1 MAYIFMAKSIYMNQ
15 KKKFQ
20 NGSAGL
26 SVFMMLFVLIF
37 FGCKKEESIAQDE
50 KLVEVRTQSKFVQL
64 PIIETIENV
73 SKDDGL
79 VSQFKFSEQH
89 DYAKYSYDNAVYQKI
104 KFKNDDNLEGLL
116 ISLNNP
122 NLLNTKSEIFFVRDK
137 INNSYL
143 TIMREKSTNFIKD
156 TLGLKLKNL
165 DGSLLFND
173 QYLNGRYIKSTNLSL
188 NKNEVIN
195 LFPSSVKGA
204 NIVWSCTKEQ
214 FTEFYTQAKMRC
226 ESDLFCDIAC
236 SFNPCFIAY
245 VAFAVGRC
253 TETIKAVN

>member
-1 MAYIFMAKSIYMNQ
+1 MAKSIYMNQ

-26 SVFMMLFVLIF
+26 SVFMMLFVLIL
-37 FGCKKEESIAQDE
+37 FGCTKNDPIPQNE
-50 KLVEVRTQSKFVQL
+50 KLVEVRSQSKFAQL
-64 PIIETIENV
+64 PIIEIIESVNKNDV
-73 SKDDGL
+73 L
-79 VSQFKFSEQH
+79 VSQFKLSEQH
-89 DYAKYSYDNAVYQKI
+89 DYAKYSYDNAFYQKI
-104 KFKNDDNLEGLL
+104 KFKSLENLEGLL
-116 ISLNNP
+116 ITLSRTNQLNS
-122 NLLNTKSEIFFVRDK
+122 KSEIFFVRDK

-143 TIMREKSTNFIKD
+143 TIMREKNTNFIKD

-173 QYLNGRYIKSTNLSL
+173 QYVNGKSVKSANLSL
-188 NKNEVIN
+188 GKNDIVN
-195 LFPSSVKGA
+195 SFSSSLKGSD
-204 NIVWSCTKEQ
+204 IVWSCTKEQ

-253 TETIKAVN
+253 TESIKAVN

>member
-1 MAYIFMAKSIYMNQ
+1 MAKSIYMNQ

-20 NGSAGL
+20 NGNVGL
-26 SVFMMLFVLIF
+26 PVIVILFVLIL
-37 FGCKKEESIAQDE
+37 FGCTKNDPIPHNDN
-50 KLVEVRTQSKFVQL
+50 LVEIRSQSKFAQL
-64 PIIETIENV
+64 PIIETIESVNKEDV
-73 SKDDGL
+73 L
-79 VSQFKFSEQH
+79 VSQFKLSEQY

-104 KFKNDDNLEGLL
+104 KFKNYYNLEGLL

-122 NLLNTKSEIFFVRDK
+122 NLLNSKSEIFFVRDK

-156 TLGLKLKNL
+156 TLGLKLKYL

-173 QYLNGRYIKSTNLSL
+173 QYLNGRYVKSTSLSL

-204 NIVWSCTKEQ
+204 NIVWSCTKEK

-226 ESDLFCDIAC
+226 ESDLYCDIAC

-245 VAFAVGRC
+245 LAFAVGRC

>member
-1 MAYIFMAKSIYMNQ
+1 MAKSIYMNQ

-26 SVFMMLFVLIF
+26 SVFMMLFVLIL
-37 FGCKKEESIAQDE
+37 FGCTKNDPIPQNE
-50 KLVEVRTQSKFVQL
+50 KLVEVRSQSKFAQL
-64 PIIETIENV
+64 PIIETIESV

-89 DYAKYSYDNAVYQKI
+89 DYAKYSYDNALYQKI
-104 KFKNDDNLEGLL
+104 KFKSLENLEGLL
-116 ISLNNP
+116 ITLSRTNQLNS
-122 NLLNTKSEIFFVRDK
+122 KSEIFFVRDK

-143 TIMREKSTNFIKD
+143 TIMREKNTNFIKD

-173 QYLNGRYIKSTNLSL
+173 QYANGKSVKSANLSL
-188 NKNEVIN
+188 GKNDIIN
-195 LFPSSVKGA
+195 SFSSSLKGSD
-204 NIVWSCTKEQ
+204 IVWSCTKEQ

>member
-20 NGSAGL
+20 NGNVAL
-26 SVFMMLFVLIF
+26 PVIVILFLLIL
-37 FGCKKEESIAQDE
+37 FGCTKNDPIPQNEN
-50 KLVEVRTQSKFVQL
+50 LVEIRLQSKFAQL
-64 PIIETIENV
+64 PIIETIESVN
-73 SKDDGL
+73 KDDVL
-79 VSQFKFSEQH
+79 VSQFILSEQH

-104 KFKNDDNLEGLL
+104 KFKSLENLEGLL

-122 NLLNTKSEIFFVRDK
+122 NLLNSKSEIFFVRDK

-173 QYLNGRYIKSTNLSL
+173 QYLNGRYVKSTYLSL

-204 NIVWSCTKEQ
+204 NIVWSCTKEK

-245 VAFAVGRC
+245 LAFAVGRC
-253 TETIKAVN
+253 TELIKAVN